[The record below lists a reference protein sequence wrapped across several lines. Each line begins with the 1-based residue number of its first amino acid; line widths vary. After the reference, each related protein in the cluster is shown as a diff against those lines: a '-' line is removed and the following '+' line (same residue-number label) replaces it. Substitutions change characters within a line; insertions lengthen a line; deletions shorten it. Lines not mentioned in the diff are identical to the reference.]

1 MIESLKYKVKEFY
14 QQKEKK
20 TENRFKKNSKT
31 IKKLIME
38 KLALKKRGKIRADG
52 EER

>member
-1 MIESLKYKVKEFY
+1 MRESLKYKVKEFY

-20 TENRFKKNSKT
+20 TENRWKNSKT

-38 KLALKKRGKIRADG
+38 KLALKKRGKIREDG
-52 EER
+52 KER